1 MLRSDTAKNGRYV
14 NYGLKKIESNL
25 SRWRPEAVKTF

>member
-1 MLRSDTAKNGRYV
+1 MLFMRMSLIFTFTV
-14 NYGLKKIESNL
+14 KKIEANL